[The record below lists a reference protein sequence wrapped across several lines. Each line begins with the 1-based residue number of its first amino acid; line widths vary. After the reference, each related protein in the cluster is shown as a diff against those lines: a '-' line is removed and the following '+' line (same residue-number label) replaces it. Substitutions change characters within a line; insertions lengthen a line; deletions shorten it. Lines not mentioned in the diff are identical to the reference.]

1 MSETLGL
8 TWQYVEKWAAERPT
22 QEALVFGG
30 ERLTWAMVKEQM
42 DLAAKALLEAG
53 VQKGDRVALLS
64 MARNEFPLT
73 YMAANKI
80 GAVWLGLSPK
90 FSLDELQYII
100 GDSRPTVLI
109 AISQYLGQ
117 DLTQVIETLSAKSD
131 FVKKVLVIGGSAK
144 GAENYHDYIYRKR
157 TEQNGALE
165 RRAASI
171 FPEDEALLLYTS
183 GSTGRPKGVVHTHKS
198 IVSNIDV
205 QIKKFYWIGDEPKKV
220 LCHFPINHVAADTE
234 IGFGAI
240 MAGATIV
247 FMDKFDP
254 AATLEIIQKEGITDL
269 GQVPVMFLMEFKEP
283 SFGTTDLSS
292 IRRFLWAGSAAPKIM
307 LDVLSAISAKSG
319 ALLLTGYGS
328 TETCGFVTYTEKGD
342 STETLLST
350 GGKIAESFE
359 LKIVDEHRMELKD
372 GQVGEI
378 AVRGP
383 FVMKGYY
390 NNPKAT
396 AAVLD
401 DKGWYY
407 TSDLAFRDERG
418 YIHIA
423 GRSSEMY
430 KSGGENVYPREIEDL
445 IEGHPAVLFTAVI
458 GVPDEMYQEVGWAFV
473 MLMPGQTVTGD
484 ELRDLCRQNLSNFKV
499 PKRFF
504 VRPMLPL
511 LASGKVNKVVLK
523 HEALE
528 MMKSEPA

>member
-1 MSETLGL
+1 MSEILGL
-8 TWQYVEKWAAERPT
+8 TWQYVEKWAAEKPD
-22 QEALVFGG
+22 QEALVFNG
-30 ERLTWAMVKEQM
+30 ERLTWAKVKENM
-42 DLAAKALLEAG
+42 DLAAKAFLDAG
-53 VQKGDRVALLS
+53 VKKGDRVALLS
-64 MARNEFPLT
+64 MARNEFPIT

-100 GDSRPTVLI
+100 GDSRPAVLI
-109 AISQYLGQ
+109 AIHQYLGQ
-117 DLTQVIETLSAKSD
+117 DLTPVIETLAAGND
-131 FVKKVLVIGGSAK
+131 FLNRVLVIGGSAK
-144 GAENYHDYIYRKR
+144 GAENYHDYVYRERPK
-157 TEQNGALE
+157 QDGALKQ
-165 RRAASI
+165 RAADVSS
-171 FPEDEALLLYTS
+171 EDEALLLYTS
-183 GSTGRPKGVVHTHKS
+183 GSTGKPKGVIHTHKS
-198 IVSNIDV
+198 IISNINV
-205 QIKKFYWIGDEPKKV
+205 QIKKFFWSGDEPKKA

-254 AATLEIIQKEGITDL
+254 AATLEIVQKERITDL

-283 SFGTTDLSS
+283 SFRTVDLSS
-292 IRRFLWAGSAAPKIM
+292 IKRFLWAGSAAPKIM
-307 LDVLSAISAKSG
+307 LDVLSSISAESG

-328 TETCGFVTYTEKGD
+328 TETCGFVTYTDKGD
-342 STETLLST
+342 DTGTLLNT
-350 GGKIAESFE
+350 AGKIAEAFQ
-359 LKIVDEHRMELKD
+359 LKIVDEHRRELKD

-383 FVMKGYY
+383 FLMKGYY
-390 NNPKAT
+390 KNPKAT

-401 DKGWYY
+401 DEGWYY

-423 GRSSEMY
+423 GRRSEMY

-445 IEGHPAVLFTAVI
+445 IETHPAALFVAVI
-458 GVPDEMYQEVGWAFV
+458 GVPDEIYQEVGWAFV
-473 MLMPGQTVTGD
+473 MPKPGQSVAED
-484 ELRDLCRQNLSNFKV
+484 ELRDLCRQKLSNFKV

-504 VRPMLPL
+504 IRPMLPL
-511 LASGKVNKVVLK
+511 LANGKVNKVALK

-528 MMKSEPA
+528 LMKAQ

>member
-8 TWQYVEKWAAERPT
+8 TWQYVEKWAAEKPD
-22 QEALVFGG
+22 QEALVFDG
-30 ERLTWAMVKEQM
+30 ERLTWAIFKEKM
-42 DLAAKALLEAG
+42 DLAAKAFLDAE
-53 VQKGDRVALLS
+53 VKKGDRVALVS
-64 MARNEFPLT
+64 MARNEFPIT

-109 AISQYLGQ
+109 AINQYQGQ
-117 DLTQVIETLSAKSD
+117 DLTPVIETLAARND
-131 FVKKVLVIGGSAK
+131 FLNRVLVIGGAAK
-144 GAENYHDYIYRKR
+144 GAQNYHDNVNRER
-157 TEQNGALE
+157 LEQDGALKQ
-165 RRAASI
+165 RAADVS
-171 FPEDEALLLYTS
+171 PEDEALLLYTS
-183 GSTGRPKGVVHTHKS
+183 GSTGKPKGVIHTHKS
-198 IVSNIDV
+198 IVSNINV
-205 QIKKFYWIGDEPKKV
+205 EIKKFFWSGEGPKKV

-254 AATLEIIQKEGITDL
+254 AATLEIIQKERITDL

-283 SFGTTDLSS
+283 SFRTADLSS
-292 IRRFLWAGSAAPKIM
+292 IKRFLWAGSAAPKIM
-307 LDVLSAISAKSG
+307 LDVLSSISAKSG

-328 TETCGFVTYTEKGD
+328 TETCGFVTYTDKGD
-342 STETLLST
+342 DTGTLLNT
-350 GGKIAESFE
+350 AGKIAEPFQ
-359 LKIVDEHRMELKD
+359 LKIVDEHRRELKD

-383 FVMKGYY
+383 FLMKGYY

-401 DKGWYY
+401 DEGWYY

-445 IEGHPAVLFTAVI
+445 IESHPAALFAAVI
-458 GVPDEMYQEVGWAFV
+458 GMPDEMYQEVGWAFV
-473 MLMPGQTVTGD
+473 MLMPGQSVAED
-484 ELRDLCRQNLSNFKV
+484 ALRELCRQRLSNFKV

-504 VRPMLPL
+504 IRPILPL
-511 LASGKVNKVVLK
+511 LASGKVNKVALK

-528 MMKSEPA
+528 LMKSE

>member
-1 MSETLGL
+1 MSETLRL
-8 TWQYVEKWAAERPT
+8 TWQYIEKWAAEKPD
-22 QEALVFGG
+22 QEALVFND
-30 ERLTWAMVKEQM
+30 ERLTWAMVKEKM
-42 DLAAKALLEAG
+42 DRAAKAFLEAG

-64 MARNEFPLT
+64 MARNEFPIT

-100 GDSRPTVLI
+100 GDSRPSVLL
-109 AISQYLGQ
+109 AIDQYLGQ
-117 DLTQVIETLSAKSD
+117 DLTSVIETLAAGND
-131 FVKKVLVIGGSAK
+131 FLKKVLVIGGSAK
-144 GAENYHDYIYRKR
+144 GAESYLDYVNRER
-157 TEQNGALE
+157 PEQDGALKQ
-165 RRAASI
+165 RAADGS
-171 FPEDEALLLYTS
+171 PEDETLLLYTS
-183 GSTGRPKGVVHTHKS
+183 GSTGKPKGVIHTHKS
-198 IVSNIDV
+198 IISNIDV
-205 QIKKFYWIGDEPKKV
+205 QIKKFLWSGDEPKKV

-254 AATLEIIQKEGITDL
+254 AATLGIIQKEKITDL

-283 SFGTTDLSS
+283 SFWTTDLSS
-292 IRRFLWAGSAAPKIM
+292 IKRFLWAGSAAPKIM
-307 LDVLSAISAKSG
+307 LEVLSSISAKSG

-328 TETCGFVTYTEKGD
+328 TETCGFVTYTEKGEATD
-342 STETLLST
+342 TLLKT
-350 GGKIAESFE
+350 AGKIAEAFQ
-359 LKIVDEHRMELKD
+359 LKIVDEQRRELKD

-390 NNPKAT
+390 NNPEAT

-401 DKGWYY
+401 DEGWYY

-445 IEGHPAVLFTAVI
+445 IESHPAALFAAVI

-473 MLMPGQTVTGD
+473 MLMPGQTVT
-484 ELRDLCRQNLSNFKV
+484 ENEIRDLCKGRLSNFKV

-504 VRPMLPL
+504 IRPMLPL
-511 LASGKVNKVVLK
+511 LASGKVNKLALK
-523 HEALE
+523 HEALAL
-528 MMKSEPA
+528 MKSE

>member
-1 MSETLGL
+1 MNETLGL
-8 TWQYVEKWAAERPT
+8 TWQYVEKWAAKNPRA
-22 QEALVFGG
+22 EALVFNE
-30 ERLTWAMVKEQM
+30 ERLTWATFKEKM
-42 DLAAKALLEAG
+42 DLAAKAFLEAG

-64 MARNEFPLT
+64 MARNEFPIT
-73 YMAANKI
+73 YMAASKI

-90 FSLDELQYII
+90 FSPDELQYII
-100 GDSRPTVLI
+100 DDSRPTVLM
-109 AISQYLGQ
+109 AIHQYLGQ
-117 DLTQVIETLSAKSD
+117 DLAPVIETLAARNGFLKR
-131 FVKKVLVIGGSAK
+131 VLVIGGTAK
-144 GAENYHDYIYRKR
+144 GAQNYHDYVYRER
-157 TEQNGALE
+157 SEQDDTLK
-165 RRAASI
+165 RRAADVSS
-171 FPEDEALLLYTS
+171 EDEALLLYTS
-183 GSTGRPKGVVHTHKS
+183 GSTGKPKGVIHTHKS
-198 IVSNIDV
+198 IISNISV
-205 QIKKFYWIGDEPKKV
+205 QINKFHWTEGDPNKV

-254 AATLEIIQKEGITDL
+254 AATLEIIQKEKLTDL

-283 SFGTTDLSS
+283 NFRTADLSS
-292 IRRFLWAGSAAPKIM
+292 IKRFLWAGSAAPKIM

-328 TETCGFVTYTEKGD
+328 TETCGFVTYTKKGD
-342 STETLLST
+342 DADILLT
-350 GGKIAESFE
+350 TAGKIAEPFE
-359 LKIVDEHRMELKD
+359 LKIVDEHRRELKD

-383 FVMKGYY
+383 FLMKGYY
-390 NNPKAT
+390 KNPEAT

-401 DKGWYY
+401 DEGWYY
-407 TSDLAFRDERG
+407 TSDLAFCDARG

-445 IEGHPAVLFTAVI
+445 IESHPAALFAAVI
-458 GVPDEMYQEVGWAFV
+458 GVPDEMFQEVGWAFV
-473 MLMPGQTVTGD
+473 MLKPGQSVTED
-484 ELRDLCRQNLSNFKV
+484 ELRDICRQRLSNFKV

-504 VRPMLPL
+504 IRPMLPL
-511 LASGKVNKVVLK
+511 LANGKVNKMVLK

-528 MMKSEPA
+528 LMKSQ